1 MVPSNLI
8 AMIWAELQVVFRRGS
23 GLGAM
28 AVSVLIGLLAVLL
41 MHWSQTNVG
50 ATEVNGAPIGEMIS
64 YSGADCAGWALS
76 GRNFFVLP
84 LLLLFA
90 TGSSIAGELQ
100 DRSMRE
106 VLVRPIPRWSVLLAK
121 LVALVGLSATTLIL
135 ALLPSLLLGVVRFG
149 AAGPMVDVLLG
160 YAASLG
166 TDLGI
171 IAFGFVASTLVRSV
185 GGVIVSV
192 ILLLMVD
199 TVARLM
205 LWLYKTVLGFAQ
217 QSLGTAAEAVP
228 DYGLY
233 LPGAAL
239 DCWKGW
245 STGWAWEPFVGLA
258 LLIVISF
265 SAALFRFQRM
275 DIA

>member
-1 MVPSNLI
+1 MIPSNLV
-8 AMIWAELQVVFRRGS
+8 AMIRAEFYAVFRRGS
-23 GLGAM
+23 GIGAM
-28 AVSVLIGLLAVLL
+28 AVSVVIGLLAVLL

-50 ATEVNGAPIGEMIS
+50 AAEVNGAPIGEMIS

-100 DRSMRE
+100 DRSLRE

-121 LVALVGLSATTLIL
+121 LAALLGLSAATLLL
-135 ALLPSLLLGVVRFG
+135 ALLPSLLLGMARFG
-149 AAGPMVDVLLG
+149 SAGPVGDVLLG
-160 YAASLG
+160 YTASLG

-171 IAFGFVASTLVRSV
+171 IAFGFVASTMVRSV

-192 ILLLMVD
+192 VLLLMVD

-205 LWLYKTVLGFAQ
+205 LWLYKTILGFAQ
-217 QSLGTAAEAVP
+217 QSLGTAAEEVP
-228 DYGLY
+228 NYGLY

-245 STGWAWEPFVGLA
+245 AMGWAWEPFVGLA
-258 LLIVISF
+258 LLIAISF
-265 SAALFRFQRM
+265 SVALVRFQRM